1 MNSGKMNKYHI
12 TIKIALIL
20 DLLSLGCIVAIYV
33 KSHVHDSL
41 IGVHDSLIGIFGIM
55 ALVFSIIGN
64 EKQKTKL
71 SIILIILSVFF
82 SLFSGLITDLL
93 YMIIFILWGIYGK

>member
-20 DLLSLGCIVAIYV
+20 DLLSLGCVLATFVKFYV
-33 KSHVHDSL
+33 H
-41 IGVHDSLIGIFGIM
+41 GSLIGIFGIM

-71 SIILIILSVFF
+71 SVILIILSVFF
-82 SLFSGLITDLL
+82 SLLSGLISDLL
-93 YMIIFILWGIYGK
+93 YMIIFILWGIHG